1 MDYNELKNM
10 WENYDQ
16 KLDRIEVSNQKI
28 LEYLISRKSNRKIQ
42 LISLQSLV
50 GIITTPLILGF
61 VLFPIALNN
70 SLKTSTA
77 IGLLIVAVLFL
88 ASFIVGIIF
97 FAQSRSI
104 KPELDSVIKTK
115 EKLLKLQTFGINV
128 HKIRNFAFPLI
139 ATSFILIFWNQLNY
153 SVETKIII
161 FGLVVIAQFFWG
173 KYKFKMYFSDRMK
186 LLQKEMEEL
195 SQYKD

>member
-1 MDYNELKNM
+1 MDNNELKNM

-16 KLDRIEVSNQKI
+16 KLDRVEVSNQKI

-50 GIITTPLILGF
+50 GIIATPLILGF
-61 VLFPIALNN
+61 VLFPIALKDP
-70 SLKTSTA
+70 LRTSTA
-77 IGLLIVAVLFL
+77 IGLLILVILFL
-88 ASFIVGIIF
+88 ASFITGILF
-97 FAQSRSI
+97 FTKSRSI

-153 SVETKIII
+153 TVETKILI

-173 KYKFKMYFSDRMK
+173 KYKFKMHFSDRMK
-186 LLQKEMEEL
+186 LLHKEMEEL